1 MHVRTWAHP
10 HVLPIQ
16 DIRLPFLNCY
26 SSAEDGMCVR
36 RAFAQKKNAVPLT
49 VQGSPRFCPG
59 EKPRSRW
66 RCGGLD
72 EAAASPADLRLGLA
86 AWRDIRV
93 TVTKVIEKGRKGAL
107 YSISLYGKVG
117 SKSLWQSFRKGRKGN
132 LGSQAQA
139 RPSKGESAIHGTL
152 RLTPSRRYKTNE
164 SLHVSDQDLRIPCRF
179 RQRKRSVRTT
189 SAVRCLW
196 LKPEGET
203 AFFFVSS
210 GPVRY
215 KVYR

>member
-36 RAFAQKKNAVPLT
+36 RAFAQKKNPVPLT

-72 EAAASPADLRLGLA
+72 EAATSPADLRLGLA

-93 TVTKVIEKGRKGAL
+93 TVTKVIEKGRKSAL

-139 RPSKGESAIHGTL
+139 RQKAKARFTVHWGSRLPAGIKPMKAFMFLTRLENTLQVSATQAIGAYNV
-152 RLTPSRRYKTNE
+152 SRAM
-164 SLHVSDQDLRIPCRF
+164 
-179 RQRKRSVRTT
+179 SV
-189 SAVRCLW
+189 A
-196 LKPEGET
+196 ET
-203 AFFFVSS
+203 WRRNSFFFFVSS
-210 GPVRY
+210 DPVRY